1 MSTTTQTHGEGDDQV
16 PKSLFATHEKVY
28 PKSVAGKYRKLK
40 WIALAVLLAIY
51 YVVPWLR
58 WDRGPTAPDQAVL
71 VDLTGPRLYF
81 FFIEIWPQEIYY
93 LTGLLIM
100 AAVGLFLA
108 TSLAGRI
115 WCGYACPQT
124 VWTDLYIWIERK
136 IEGDRSERIR
146 LDKSPLSGR
155 KVLKK
160 LYKHLAWLL
169 VAFLTGGAW
178 AMYFTDAPTLV
189 VDLVKIPGTSQS
201 FFSTPPPASALRSSR
216 STAITISSRC
226 LNASHPRGSPLSRE
240 SGSSLTTRQTQ
251 SSCSARTQSRGSD
264 GTSRSSTAGAGTP
277 IVGTSAS
284 GMSLSI
290 SFLRAG
296 SFGCRFGRPT

>member
-1 MSTTTQTHGEGDDQV
+1 MAKAMSRH
-16 PKSLFATHEKVY
+16 PKSLFAAHEKVY

-40 WIALAVLLAIY
+40 WTALVILLAIY
-51 YVVPWLR
+51 YIVPWLR

-124 VWTDLYIWIERK
+124 VWTDLYVWIERK

-146 LDKSPLSGR
+146 LDKSPL
-155 KVLKK
+155 
-160 LYKHLAWLL
+160 
-169 VAFLTGGAW
+169 
-178 AMYFTDAPTLV
+178 
-189 VDLVKIPGTSQS
+189 
-201 FFSTPPPASALRSSR
+201 
-216 STAITISSRC
+216 
-226 LNASHPRGSPLSRE
+226 E
-240 SGSSLTTRQTQ
+240 
-251 SSCSARTQSRGSD
+251 
-264 GTSRSSTAGAGTP
+264 
-277 IVGTSAS
+277 
-284 GMSLSI
+284 
-290 SFLRAG
+290 
-296 SFGCRFGRPT
+296 